1 MNIITGYT
9 GTNHITAAQD
19 GAINIGLV
27 GGNAILKV
35 GNRMAATIQSNNEV
49 RIADGV
55 LVMQGRAAIIEA
67 GSYDALT
74 ITSGTQ
80 GMNRKDMIVAR
91 YEVSGTGAESISL
104 VVKEGTPVSGTPAA
118 PAYTSGDIYN
128 GATVAELPLW
138 YVNLSGTTISS
149 VTGVTSADEADY
161 AVRLGN
167 HANMVEQIAD
177 YDTLNS
183 AISAVSAALG
193 GISVTRLAMAA
204 NTTKTV
210 NVTNGT
216 QLMIVTIGAT
226 LAAKTMRLHNFSS
239 SGAETSANILDGTGF
254 EVHAGTRFLEITANS
269 TLTAYIFVMSGSV
282 TSIE

>member
-9 GTNHITAAQD
+9 GTSHITAAQD

-49 RIADGV
+49 RISDGV
-55 LVMQGRAAIIEA
+55 LIMQGRAAIIEP
-67 GSYDALT
+67 GYYDALA

-80 GMNRKDMIVAR
+80 GKNRKDLIVAR
-91 YEVSGTGAESISL
+91 YEMNGSGVESITL
-104 VVKEGTPVSGTPAA
+104 KVITGTPASGSPAA

-149 VTGVTSADEADY
+149 VSSVTSADETDY

-177 YDTLNS
+177 YDTLS
-183 AISAVSAALG
+183 SGIAAVSAALG
-193 GISVTRLAMAA
+193 GITITKLAMTA

-216 QLMIVTIGAT
+216 QLMIITIGA
-226 LAAKTMRLHNFSS
+226 AAASKTMRLHNFSS
-239 SGAETSANILDGTGF
+239 SGAETSSNVLDGANF
-254 EVHAGTRFLEITANS
+254 ETHAGTRFLEVTANA
-269 TLTAYIFVMSGSV
+269 TLTAYIFIMSGSI
-282 TSIE
+282 TSID

>member
-35 GNRMAATIQSNNEV
+35 GNRMATTIQSNNEV

-80 GMNRKDMIVAR
+80 GKNRKDMIVAR
-91 YEVSGTGAESISL
+91 YEMNGSGVESITL

-118 PAYTSGDIYN
+118 PSYTSGDLYN
-128 GATVAELPLW
+128 GDTVAELPLW

-149 VTGVTSADEADY
+149 VTAVTSADEADY

-177 YDTLNS
+177 YDTLS
-183 AISAVSAALG
+183 AGIADVSAALG
-193 GISVTRLAMAA
+193 GITITKLALSA
-204 NTTKTV
+204 NTTKTI

-216 QLMIVTIGAT
+216 QLMIVTIGA
-226 LAAKTMRLHNFSS
+226 AAASKTMRLHNFSS
-239 SGAETSANILDGTGF
+239 AGAETSANILDGANF
-254 EVHAGTRFLEITANS
+254 ETHAGTRSLEVTANA
-269 TLTAYIFVMSGSV
+269 TLTAYIFLMSGSI
-282 TSIE
+282 TSIA